1 MLCKSDDPVADERCI
16 WLSGPPF
23 ELKADVW
30 SGGRTDSKF
39 SNTLFFFDI
48 LDGWT
53 MMPKIIFSSKLDWF
67 FLNMA
72 ISGHFS
78 VYFSLKCV
86 KTRGIF
92 AKLCLLHQPSFS

>member
-67 FLNMA
+67 FFKY
-72 ISGHFS
+72 GHFWP
-78 VYFSLKCV
+78 FFCV
-86 KTRGIF
+86 FFIEM
-92 AKLCLLHQPSFS
+92 C